1 MTKKSSSFFGYYICI
16 INFYIYIYVWNSDIW
31 KKITLLS
38 YRVDHHI
45 RGSLWLLI
53 SWWQKEPR
61 LGVMFH
67 RCIAMHW
74 YFVTT
79 ICIDTADPLYRD
91 SHETICITI
100 LEKDQSKHIFFLT
113 RLKEIIWY
121 RLGKVGQSHVS
132 VQPAAVVV
140 VGTPS
145 TGVAGCVRYFWSQV
159 SLFSC
164 YSRRPSGI
172 LLCLDTY
179 QDTYCIATSVSRYVL
194 YRETPVSL
202 HP

>member
-1 MTKKSSSFFGYYICI
+1 MSPDGLTLAQFGI
-16 INFYIYIYVWNSDIW
+16 FMG
-31 KKITLLS
+31 
-38 YRVDHHI
+38 
-45 RGSLWLLI
+45 RGVTI
-53 SWWQKEPR
+53 
-61 LGVMFH
+61 H
-67 RCIAMHW
+67 RCIAMHR
-74 YFVTT
+74 YFVTK

-91 SHETICITI
+91 SHEIICITI
-100 LEKDQSKHIFFLT
+100 LENDQSKHIFFLT
-113 RLKEIIWY
+113 RLMEIIWY

-145 TGVAGCVRYFWSQV
+145 TGVAGCMRFFWSKV

-179 QDTYCIATSVSRYVL
+179 RDTYCIVRHPYRY
-194 YRETPVSL
+194 TPIYGEFSFSEASFADIPSDL
-202 HP
+202 

>member
-1 MTKKSSSFFGYYICI
+1 MG
-16 INFYIYIYVWNSDIW
+16 
-31 KKITLLS
+31 
-38 YRVDHHI
+38 
-45 RGSLWLLI
+45 RGVTI
-53 SWWQKEPR
+53 
-61 LGVMFH
+61 H
-67 RCIAMHW
+67 RCIAMHR

-91 SHETICITI
+91 SHEIICITI

-113 RLKEIIWY
+113 WLMEIIWY

-145 TGVAGCVRYFWSQV
+145 TGVAGCMRFFWSKV

-172 LLCLDTY
+172 LLCFE
-179 QDTYCIATSVSRYVL
+179 IRIVSWSLYRRYIL
-194 YRETPVSL
+194 YREAPVSL
-202 HP
+202 HPYLWGILTFKGFFYWYTIRPLISDAPNPKT